1 MIMLALPFRSSS
13 RIHKDTAPC
22 TLTNRTKAAF
32 FSFFSLAAT
41 AACNFFMCSAAS
53 RQQQQEGGSENSAV
67 VAGLE
72 DERFLRRV
80 AMAADADAALAM
92 IAERAGDSSSSSGI
106 VSNQYC
112 SDIMIAALAEGNG
125 ELAFSI
131 LEAMRSSII
140 QRRVNDREEGWRWAQ
155 PNVSTYA
162 ALVKGLAASLC
173 VADAI
178 QMVANVRRR
187 GIPAGDEVPFGKVVT
202 CPTCKTTLAVVQP
215 QQGVQVVPCAKCRYQ
230 YELWSGTV
238 TSCDSESISMNISA
252 FERGLRALQLLKRPI
267 PAAVHSIVVSAPNGV
282 ARTLRCATES
292 ADIPAQEGERVTVA
306 SAAPANAGFGIGP
319 LKVNARSPGWRPS
332 EPMAITNHV
341 TSRVGSLLRPP
352 PKAGSGAAFDSS
364 FIIPA
369 AILLVS
375 SDAATA
381 LIDPTLPRAIAI
393 GAAVAIGLGG
403 AANAFVLPRLNQL
416 PERTADAMALR
427 QQLLAQHELLQ
438 TRLQDLSQ
446 AAADD
451 VRMLARM
458 CQLQNKMEAVGEP
471 AYSARIERVQKAREG
486 LDERL
491 VARLE
496 LIDSYAKIASM
507 IEIEVEMDVDV
518 LAAEGARTSESI
530 ADQIERLMDV
540 EDLQMAWKIQAEAN
554 DELERLLQSSPLLPE
569 ST

>member
-1 MIMLALPFRSSS
+1 
-13 RIHKDTAPC
+13 
-22 TLTNRTKAAF
+22 
-32 FSFFSLAAT
+32 
-41 AACNFFMCSAAS
+41 
-53 RQQQQEGGSENSAV
+53 
-67 VAGLE
+67 
-72 DERFLRRV
+72 
-80 AMAADADAALAM
+80 
-92 IAERAGDSSSSSGI
+92 
-106 VSNQYC
+106 
-112 SDIMIAALAEGNG
+112 MIAALAEGNG

-140 QRRVNDREEGWRWAQ
+140 QRRVNDREEEKGGSSEGGTGWRWAQ

-471 AYSARIERVQKAREG
+471 AYRYLCLHWFLFSLIFFFDCG
-486 LDERL
+486 LVSQYGQL
-491 VARLE
+491 C
-496 LIDSYAKIASM
+496 I
-507 IEIEVEMDVDV
+507 
-518 LAAEGARTSESI
+518 
-530 ADQIERLMDV
+530 
-540 EDLQMAWKIQAEAN
+540 
-554 DELERLLQSSPLLPE
+554 
-569 ST
+569 

>member
-1 MIMLALPFRSSS
+1 
-13 RIHKDTAPC
+13 
-22 TLTNRTKAAF
+22 
-32 FSFFSLAAT
+32 
-41 AACNFFMCSAAS
+41 
-53 RQQQQEGGSENSAV
+53 
-67 VAGLE
+67 
-72 DERFLRRV
+72 
-80 AMAADADAALAM
+80 
-92 IAERAGDSSSSSGI
+92 
-106 VSNQYC
+106 
-112 SDIMIAALAEGNG
+112 
-125 ELAFSI
+125 
-131 LEAMRSSII
+131 
-140 QRRVNDREEGWRWAQ
+140 
-155 PNVSTYA
+155 
-162 ALVKGLAASLC
+162 
-173 VADAI
+173 
-178 QMVANVRRR
+178 
-187 GIPAGDEVPFGKVVT
+187 
-202 CPTCKTTLAVVQP
+202 
-215 QQGVQVVPCAKCRYQ
+215 
-230 YELWSGTV
+230 
-238 TSCDSESISMNISA
+238 MNISA

-267 PAAVHSIVVSAPNGV
+267 PAAVHSIVVCAPNGV

-306 SAAPANAGFGIGP
+306 SSAPANAGFGIGP
-319 LKVNARSPGWRPS
+319 LKVNARTPGWRPS

-416 PERTADAMALR
+416 PERTADAIALQ